1 MRVSGT
7 ESIAAV
13 TVRSWAELMDHMY
26 RESWDPGLERH
37 RSPFVFRGM
46 CDARADLSTGLMRL
60 AGNDEDLSRLES
72 HLLRNFRK
80 YAHSAADAAVGAS
93 IWNWLAL
100 AQHHGLNTRLLDWTY
115 SPLVAA
121 HFATDN
127 LATYHLDGVVWAVDH
142 RKTLEALPG
151 ALRSYAEEEG
161 ANAFTA
167 EMLDRAARTLEA
179 FDGLAP
185 EPFAVFL
192 EPPSLDQRIV
202 NQFALFSL
210 VSDPQVKFDHWLAGH
225 PGIARKIVIPAAIKW
240 EIRDKLDQAGITER
254 MLLPGLD
261 GLSRW
266 LARYYTPKNRI
277 APRPDPRCST
287 GDGGGE

>member
-1 MRVSGT
+1 
-7 ESIAAV
+7 
-13 TVRSWAELMDHMY
+13 MDEMY
-26 RESWDPGLERH
+26 SESWDPELERH
-37 RSPFVFRGM
+37 RSPYVFRGR

-60 AGNDEDLSRLES
+60 AGDYGDISRLES

-80 YAHSAADAAVGAS
+80 YAHSDADAAVGAS
-93 IWNWLAL
+93 VWNWLAL

-121 HFATDN
+121 HFATDIVASYN
-127 LATYHLDGVVWAVDH
+127 LDGVVWAVDH
-142 RKTLEALPG
+142 RKTLQWLPP
-151 ALRSYAEEEG
+151 ALRSHAEEEG
-161 ANAFTA
+161 ANVFTA
-167 EMLDRAARTLEA
+167 EMLDQAARTLEA
-179 FDGLAP
+179 FDGLAR

-210 VSDPQVKFDHWLAGH
+210 VSNPRIRLDEWLAGH
-225 PGIARKIVIPAAIKW
+225 PGVAKKIVIPAAIKW

-266 LARYYTPKNRI
+266 LARYYTPKNRMVS
-277 APRPDPRCST
+277 RPDPPCST
-287 GDGGGE
+287 REGGGK

>member
-1 MRVSGT
+1 
-7 ESIAAV
+7 
-13 TVRSWAELMDHMY
+13 MDQMY
-26 RESWDPGLERH
+26 SESWDARLERH
-37 RSPFVFRGM
+37 RSPYVFRGV

-60 AGNDEDLSRLES
+60 AGDYEDISRLES

-80 YAHSAADAAVGAS
+80 YAHSQADAAVGGS
-93 IWNWLAL
+93 VWNWLAL

-142 RKTLEALPG
+142 RKTLEWLPDV
-151 ALRSYAEEEG
+151 LRRYAEEEG
-161 ANAFTA
+161 ANVFTA
-167 EMLDRAARTLEA
+167 GMLDRAARTLEA
-179 FDGLAP
+179 FDGLSP

-192 EPPSLDQRIV
+192 EPPARDQRIV

-210 VSDPQVKFDHWLAGH
+210 VSDPRVKLDDWLAQH
-225 PGIARKIVIPAAIKW
+225 PGAAKKIVIPSAIKW

-266 LARYYTPKNRI
+266 LARYYMPKNRI
-277 APRPDPRCST
+277 APRPDAGCSN
-287 GDGGGE
+287 DGGRE

>member
-1 MRVSGT
+1 
-7 ESIAAV
+7 
-13 TVRSWAELMDHMY
+13 MDEMY
-26 RESWDPGLERH
+26 RQSWDPGLERH
-37 RSPFVFRGM
+37 RSPYVFRGR

-60 AGNDEDLSRLES
+60 AGDYADISRLES

-80 YAHSAADAAVGAS
+80 YAHSDADAAVGAS
-93 IWNWLAL
+93 VWNWLAL

-127 LATYHLDGVVWAVDH
+127 VATYDLDGVVWAVDH
-142 RKTLEALPG
+142 RKTLEWLPKP
-151 ALRSYAEEEG
+151 LRAHAEEEG
-161 ANAFTA
+161 ANVFTA
-167 EMLDRAARTLEA
+167 EMLDRSANTLEA

-210 VSDPQVKFDHWLAGH
+210 VSNPRMSLDEWLAGH
-225 PGIARKIVIPAAIKW
+225 PGVARKIIIPAGIKW

-277 APRPDPRCST
+277 TSRSPEPPCST
-287 GDGGGE
+287 GEGGGK